1 MSNNIDDLVI
11 PKGFLFDPER
21 SILTSNLFVH
31 NGKYYTPEV
40 VEGLFTY
47 YDKLNPADESNIYRW
62 YVQSL
67 ANLNSPVKVQD
78 PFATAKVITDAEV
91 YSLQIA
97 DNFPK
102 VGVDFIRL
110 VKLYQTYC
118 VGGLAK
124 TNGALE
130 VGVVLFYHPETHQL
144 RFVLPTQKVLSTHW
158 GWSMKHK
165 EKAFFLDGTETSL
178 DQLEA
183 AGWIK
188 CGTSHSHNTMNIT
201 WSDLDRKDQ
210 VGTVDSPKMT
220 AIHVLLYGF
229 KNHSDLSKEPDFN
242 IQVSA
247 SVNGKWQEL
256 DPSAIFDG
264 NCTESFES
272 IDFDEK
278 ILSIVTTTTT
288 YVYPARQVGGIY
300 NQYYTAGQYWQK
312 HGYQYQLPASSPQ
325 PKIGAGQANG
335 AAYKHQTRQDEVLE
349 EAALIRNGQY
359 TEFYSNQAIIEL
371 ISDIYNILISRG
383 LDFAEALIEIGKYNS
398 SFQEGLFYIE
408 SLDDVE
414 EEVEAQL
421 ITPDN
426 SFDVVDN
433 VDAGQAAN
441 FWEYY

>member
-1 MSNNIDDLVI
+1 MSNSNIPDDLVI

-21 SILTSNLFVH
+21 SVLTSNLFVH

-40 VEGLFTY
+40 VQGLFTY
-47 YDKLNPADESNIYRW
+47 YDKLNPADEANIYRW
-62 YVQSL
+62 YLKSL
-67 ANLNSPVKVQD
+67 VSANLPVKVQD
-78 PFATAKVITDAEV
+78 PFATAKHLADEEV
-91 YSLQIA
+91 YALTLA

-102 VGVDFIRL
+102 VGTDFIRL

-130 VGVVLFYHPETHQL
+130 VGVVIFYHPETHQL

-201 WSDLDRKDQ
+201 WSDLDRQDQ
-210 VGTVDSPKMT
+210 VGTVASPKMA

-229 KNHSDLSKEPDFN
+229 TNHTDLTKEPDFN

-256 DPSAIFDG
+256 DPGAIFDG
-264 NCTESFES
+264 NCTESFDEV
-272 IDFDEK
+272 DFDEK
-278 ILSIVTTTTT
+278 ILSIVTTTPTF
-288 YVYPARQVGGIY
+288 VYPARVGSGLPY
-300 NQYYTAGQYWQK
+300 NAGNYWQK
-312 HGYQYQLPASSPQ
+312 YGYQYQLPANKS
-325 PKIGAGQANG
+325 AGQSKT
-335 AAYKHQTRQDEVLE
+335 YKHQTRQDEVLE

-359 TEFYSNQAIIEL
+359 TEFYSTQAIIEL
-371 ISDIYNILISRG
+371 ISDIYNILINRG
-383 LDFAEALIEIGKYNS
+383 MDFAEALIEIGKYNS

-408 SLDDVE
+408 SLDVE
-414 EEVEAQL
+414 EDIVEAQL

-426 SFDVVDN
+426 SFDVVDE
-433 VDAGQAAN
+433 AGVMLNDAN